1 MYIHD
6 VLPLNYNEQGI
17 HPNDPSIS
25 KHTKFFSKN
34 DSLLEARKKWYD
46 FILQDYNYFWDVYSN
61 KINYRTL
68 TDPEIVKLQDIY
80 DIVYFI
86 NPDGIRTL
94 LNTPDTHA
102 IVNYVYQRFIKVKN
116 WVPTRHYSYYV
127 WLIYGWREL
136 PHHFLCY
143 NSGYYNDE
151 MILSRWVPKFL
162 SYDDF
167 KNYDHYIIE
176 QQYQNNPS
184 QTILPRLL
192 SSKKQKSMMMPRN
205 HFELQYD
212 YYDSVRNSTSLIS
225 SDPRALFHNQE
236 QKFKVEKYIKVLEL
250 TFEQLYES
258 EFEKEEHN
266 LFPSKNIPLDW
277 IIWYDSYNQKY
288 RDALYSYGYK
298 IHTANYLK
306 DPKCKNHKGLIKFCR
321 ASNQDLLEPEPT
333 YLHKVFSKYTRYDN
347 KFARSS
353 SVPCNNLMVRKNF
366 EKDLYYIGPGEKY
379 TYWNVFPEEDK
390 QSRFCYYLSTIG
402 NSNLEYENM
411 YYEIDYDLG
420 EDLRY
425 NTNEGIKNKNSDQ
438 NMASD
443 SENMTEENFIQDSRT
458 KVRKC
463 STEEY
468 FDVRADVHEN
478 SSTGPLSCV
487 SGTANPTYDTVFT
500 AETQCHDMV
509 RTKMTK
515 TNSYFCNLFPVE
527 YVHDLNIFP
536 LLHVCSICVIRKIF
550 ISKECSESSVTP

>member
-1 MYIHD
+1 M
-6 VLPLNYNEQGI
+6 
-17 HPNDPSIS
+17 
-25 KHTKFFSKN
+25 
-34 DSLLEARKKWYD
+34 
-46 FILQDYNYFWDVYSN
+46 
-61 KINYRTL
+61 
-68 TDPEIVKLQDIY
+68 
-80 DIVYFI
+80 
-86 NPDGIRTL
+86 
-94 LNTPDTHA
+94 
-102 IVNYVYQRFIKVKN
+102 
-116 WVPTRHYSYYV
+116 
-127 WLIYGWREL
+127 
-136 PHHFLCY
+136 
-143 NSGYYNDE
+143 
-151 MILSRWVPKFL
+151 
-162 SYDDF
+162 
-167 KNYDHYIIE
+167 
-176 QQYQNNPS
+176 
-184 QTILPRLL
+184 
-192 SSKKQKSMMMPRN
+192 
-205 HFELQYD
+205 
-212 YYDSVRNSTSLIS
+212 
-225 SDPRALFHNQE
+225 
-236 QKFKVEKYIKVLEL
+236 LEL
-250 TFEQLYES
+250 TFKQLYES

-266 LFPSKNIPLDW
+266 LFPLKNIPLDW

-390 QSRFCYYLSTIG
+390 QSRFSYYLSTIG
-402 NSNLEYENM
+402 NSNLEFENM

-420 EDLRY
+420 ENLHY
-425 NTNEGIKNKNSDQ
+425 NTNEGLRNKNSDQ

-443 SENMTEENFIQDSRT
+443 SKNVTEENFIQNSRN

-468 FDVRADVHEN
+468 FDVRTDVHEN

-487 SGTANPTYDTVFT
+487 SGTANPTYDTAFA
-500 AETQCHDMV
+500 AETQCRDMV

-515 TNSYFCNLFPVE
+515 TNSYFCPFCNLFPVE

-536 LLHVCSICVIRKIF
+536 FLHVCSICVIRKNIYFKRMFRELRHPVNRKHDIGSLRIEFAKCEIPTDVSHRTRKYTFVNGRPGFNKKF
-550 ISKECSESSVTP
+550 ISKSFRRDRAEQNYEYAFATGPEITYAPSNDIF